1 MKLRKGDKARDFTAQ
16 DQNGQSHSLQDYANQ
31 WLLLYF
37 YPKDFT
43 PGCTAEACALRDNFS
58 ELKKHCQVVGVSADS
73 AVSHKKFQ
81 AKYDLPFTLLADPQ
95 RKLIKSYGANGI
107 IFSRRVSFL
116 IDPQSK
122 IRKIYNQVKPAE
134 HATQVLEDLRSLSK

>member
-1 MKLRKGDKARDFTAQ
+1 MKLKEGDKAPLFNAL
-16 DQNGQSHSLQDYANQ
+16 DQSGQLKSLNDYAGQ

-43 PGCTAEACALRDNFS
+43 AGCTAEACALRDNFS
-58 ELKKHCQVVGVSADS
+58 ELKKYCTIVGVSADS
-73 AVSHKKFQ
+73 AASHKKFQ
-81 AKYDLPFTLLADPQ
+81 AKHELPFTLLADPK
-95 RKLIKSYGANGI
+95 RELIKSYGANGI
-107 IFSRRVSFL
+107 IFPKRVSFL

-134 HATQVLEDLRSLSK
+134 HATQVLNYFRSLT